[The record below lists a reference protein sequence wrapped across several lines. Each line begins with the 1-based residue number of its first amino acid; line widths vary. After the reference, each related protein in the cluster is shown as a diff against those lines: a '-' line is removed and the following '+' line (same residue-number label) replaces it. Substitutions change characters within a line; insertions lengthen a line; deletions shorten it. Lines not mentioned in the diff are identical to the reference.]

1 MNQLIDNFGIK
12 TLNNTDI
19 LKLNFLSQNLLN
31 LIESHRGLENF
42 NQTEPEKYYLYTG
55 RGPSQGSFHIGH
67 LLGLELILEFQKFI
81 KNKIYFMIS
90 DDEKIFRDKIN
101 LEQMNINVQNTISQL
116 NKLGFTDSNC
126 DIRINSKG
134 IEEYEYKIIIKL
146 MTMTTINE
154 LNKIFGEKT
163 HIGEYF
169 YVFYQLMPCF
179 LDKNKTAIIIA
190 GVDQD
195 PFFRLCRDIAPRM
208 GFPKPIIIYTKNVI
222 GLDGCPKMSTSN
234 INSNPIFIDDTID
247 IIKQKIMNIKY
258 VGAGTLDELF
268 ANGAYLENDVPFKL
282 IKIFEKNNNIVQLI
296 EKAYTIGLEIN
307 SDEYFELKK
316 YIIERGF
323 ISRDKSMITSFGI
336 RHYLLN
342 LICNIIS
349 IYK

>member
-1 MNQLIDNFGIK
+1 MNQLVDNFGIK

-19 LKLNFLSQNLLN
+19 LKLNFLPVNLLN

-42 NQTEPEKYYLYTG
+42 NQIEPHKYYLYTG

-67 LLGLELILEFQKFI
+67 LLGLELILEFQKFV

-101 LEQMNINVQNTISQL
+101 LEQMNSNVQNTISQL
-116 NKLGFTDSNC
+116 NKLGFNDSNC

-134 IEEYEYKIIIKL
+134 INESEYKNIIKL

-163 HIGEYF
+163 HVGEYF

-190 GVDQD
+190 GIDQD
-195 PFFRLCRDIAPRM
+195 PFFRLCRDIAPRI
-208 GFPKPIIIYTKNVI
+208 GFAKPIIIYTKNVI
-222 GLDGCPKMSTSN
+222 GLDGSPKMSTSN
-234 INSNPIFIDDTID
+234 INSNPIFIDDTKE
-247 IIKQKIMNIKY
+247 IIKQKILNIKY
-258 VGAGTLDELF
+258 VGAGTLNELF
-268 ANGAYLENDVPFKL
+268 DKGANLENDVPFKL
-282 IKIFEKNNNIVQLI
+282 IKIFDKNKDIVKLI
-296 EKAYTIGLEIN
+296 EKAYTIGLETD
-307 SDEYFELKK
+307 SAEHEELKK
-316 YIIERGF
+316 YL
-323 ISRDKSMITSFGI
+323 DKGLVTRNKTMLTSFGI
-336 RHYLLN
+336 RQYLLN
-342 LICNIIS
+342 LICNIVS